1 MVSGTRIAVVGLEG
15 RRLLIR
21 GVTLTLVGLAVQQSG
36 LVLHRNLN
44 HNDIYCLVQLGGLYF
59 FYRGASQLK
68 DPPSRSLTDSEREAC
83 SGCLDPYSTCFKP
96 RFVRIQS
103 GFFP

>member
-1 MVSGTRIAVVGLEG
+1 MGLEG

-44 HNDIYCLVQLGGLYF
+44 HNDIYYLVQ
-59 FYRGASQLK
+59 AW
-68 DPPSRSLTDSEREAC
+68 RSLLLLPWSEPAK
-83 SGCLDPYSTCFKP
+83 GSTLQEPDRLRTGSLLRLPGSVLNLFQAS
-96 RFVRIQS
+96 VR
-103 GFFP
+103 